1 MRDRSR
7 KDRGPTY
14 RSDRTSYRLLTAIK
28 FCGIDGGPRP
38 FFLNRSVSP
47 ASSCSSSSSN
57 SEMKPRAMARSVGA
71 QKNAARHRMTKQEY
85 EMIVTY
91 LENPDNF
98 AAINGCG
105 KKTKI
110 TGKTLTKVTAF
121 GHIAVTLC
129 AQGFVKCSGV
139 IMGKK
144 VARYVSTYKN
154 ARTFYL
160 GTGSGLTEAEIDAGL
175 TLEQKMNAKCHFFF
189 PQHALFGARAN
200 VEPPAVGDAGLPAEI
215 FFDDRDLC
223 QDSQAEFQFST
234 AEPMLSG
241 DEEEA
246 ADRLIL
252 SEDDEVDNQTAPVA
266 DAGGFFFETAM
277 PDVTGGDAFYQIAP
291 AGEDCGPEMGNQTGR
306 STVDVETNAVR
317 TPQQNRVPQQSRGDA
332 SVQSVDDVRSSG
344 KTVRSKDRPPP
355 PERKTSLI
363 TTYEE
368 QVKEKLILRKE
379 AQYQKASFRD
389 AILDDR
395 RQAREQR
402 ERTRIQDGIEAMR
415 RARADRRSTL
425 LAEMVKT
432 GKSMDEIHQYFLM
445 LDSVEERLSGS
456 M

>member
-1 MRDRSR
+1 
-7 KDRGPTY
+7 
-14 RSDRTSYRLLTAIK
+14 
-28 FCGIDGGPRP
+28 
-38 FFLNRSVSP
+38 
-47 ASSCSSSSSN
+47 
-57 SEMKPRAMARSVGA
+57 MKPRAMARSVGA

-110 TGKTLTKVTAF
+110 TRKTLTKVTAF
-121 GHIAVTLC
+121 GYMAVTLC

-144 VARYVSTYKN
+144 VARYVSMYKN

-160 GTGSGLTEAEIDAGL
+160 GTG
-175 TLEQKMNAKCHFFF
+175 
-189 PQHALFGARAN
+189 AN
-200 VEPPAVGDAGLPAEI
+200 VEPLAIGDARLPAEI

-223 QDSQAEFQFST
+223 QDSQAAFQFSA
-234 AEPMLSG
+234 AEPMLSD

-246 ADRLIL
+246 ADREEKPIDL

-266 DAGGFFFETAM
+266 NVGGFFFETAM
-277 PDVTGGDAFYQIAP
+277 PDVTGGDAFYQTAR

-306 STVDVETNAVR
+306 SAVDVETNAVR

-355 PERKTSLI
+355 SERKTSLI
-363 TTYEE
+363 TAYEE
-368 QVKEKLILRKE
+368 QVKEKLVLRKE

-389 AILDDR
+389 AILEDR

-402 ERTRIQDGIEAMR
+402 ERARIQEGIEAMR

>member
-1 MRDRSR
+1 MGREDVVYV
-7 KDRGPTY
+7 D
-14 RSDRTSYRLLTAIK
+14 A
-28 FCGIDGGPRP
+28 GGPA

-57 SEMKPRAMARSVGA
+57 SEMKPRAIPRSVGA

-110 TGKTLTKVTAF
+110 TGKILTKVTAY
-121 GHIAVTLC
+121 GHMAVTLC

-139 IMGKK
+139 ILGKK
-144 VARYVSTYKN
+144 VARYISTYKT

-160 GTGSGLTEAEIDAGL
+160 GTG
-175 TLEQKMNAKCHFFF
+175 
-189 PQHALFGARAN
+189 AN
-200 VEPPAVGDAGLPAEI
+200 VEPPAVGDAGLPAKI

-223 QDSQAEFQFST
+223 EDSQAALQFST
-234 AEPMLSG
+234 AEPMLRG
-241 DEEEA
+241 DEEET
-246 ADRLIL
+246 ADREEEPIDL

-277 PDVTGGDAFYQIAP
+277 PDVTGGAAFYQTAR

-306 STVDVETNAVR
+306 SAVDVETNAVR

-332 SVQSVDDVRSSG
+332 SVQFVDDVRSSG

-363 TTYEE
+363 SAYEE
-368 QVKEKLILRKE
+368 QVKEKLVMKKK

-389 AILDDR
+389 AILEDR
-395 RQAREQR
+395 GQAREQR
-402 ERTRIQDGIEAMR
+402 EGARIQDGIEAMR

-432 GKSMDEIHQYFLM
+432 GKSMDEIQQYFLM

>member
-1 MRDRSR
+1 MGREDVVYV
-7 KDRGPTY
+7 DV
-14 RSDRTSYRLLTAIK
+14 
-28 FCGIDGGPRP
+28 GGPA

-71 QKNAARHRMTKQEY
+71 QKNAARHRMTKREY
-85 EMIVTY
+85 EMIVMY

-110 TGKTLTKVTAF
+110 TGKTLTKVTAY
-121 GHIAVTLC
+121 GHMAVTLC

-144 VARYVSTYKN
+144 VARYVSTYKT

-175 TLEQKMNAKCHFFF
+175 TLEQKMNAKTHKLRSSFLQQNRCKV
-189 PQHALFGARAN
+189 ATR
-200 VEPPAVGDAGLPAEI
+200 
-215 FFDDRDLC
+215 RK
-223 QDSQAEFQFST
+223 
-234 AEPMLSG
+234 
-241 DEEEA
+241 
-246 ADRLIL
+246 RLIEKRSRL
-252 SEDDEVDNQTAPVA
+252 ICQKMTKLIIRPRLLQML
-266 DAGGFFFETAM
+266 GGFFFETAM
-277 PDVTGGDAFYQIAP
+277 PDVTDGDTFYQTAR

-306 STVDVETNAVR
+306 SAVDVETNAVR

-344 KTVRSKDRPPP
+344 KTVRSKDRPLP
-355 PERKTSLI
+355 PERKTSFI
-363 TTYEE
+363 SAYEE
-368 QVKEKLILRKE
+368 QVKEKLVLKKE

-389 AILDDR
+389 AFLEDR

-402 ERTRIQDGIEAMR
+402 ERARIQDGIEAMR
-415 RARADRRSTL
+415 KARVDRRSTL

>member
-1 MRDRSR
+1 MGREDVVYV
-7 KDRGPTY
+7 D
-14 RSDRTSYRLLTAIK
+14 A
-28 FCGIDGGPRP
+28 GGPA

-47 ASSCSSSSSN
+47 ASSCSSSFSN

-85 EMIVTY
+85 EMIVMY

-98 AAINGCG
+98 AAINGCE

-110 TGKTLTKVTAF
+110 TWKTLTKVTAF
-121 GHIAVTLC
+121 GHMAVTLC

-144 VARYVSTYKN
+144 VARYV
-154 ARTFYL
+154 
-160 GTGSGLTEAEIDAGL
+160 I
-175 TLEQKMNAKCHFFF
+175 
-189 PQHALFGARAN
+189 
-200 VEPPAVGDAGLPAEI
+200 GDAGLPAEI

-223 QDSQAEFQFST
+223 QDSQAAFQFS
-234 AEPMLSG
+234 AGEPMLSG

-246 ADRLIL
+246 ADREEEPIDL
-252 SEDDEVDNQTAPVA
+252 SEDDEVDNQTGPIA
-266 DAGGFFFETAM
+266 DAGGFFL
-277 PDVTGGDAFYQIAP
+277 
-291 AGEDCGPEMGNQTGR
+291 
-306 STVDVETNAVR
+306 
-317 TPQQNRVPQQSRGDA
+317 
-332 SVQSVDDVRSSG
+332 
-344 KTVRSKDRPPP
+344 RPPCLIP
-355 PERKTSLI
+355 PPSERKTSLI
-363 TTYEE
+363 TAYEE
-368 QVKEKLILRKE
+368 QVKEKLVLRKK

-389 AILDDR
+389 TILEDR

-402 ERTRIQDGIEAMR
+402 ERARIHEGIEAMR

>member
-1 MRDRSR
+1 MGREDVVYV
-7 KDRGPTY
+7 D
-14 RSDRTSYRLLTAIK
+14 A
-28 FCGIDGGPRP
+28 GGPA
-38 FFLNRSVSP
+38 FFLSRSVSP

-110 TGKTLTKVTAF
+110 TRKTLTKVTAY
-121 GHIAVTLC
+121 GHMAVTLC
-129 AQGFVKCSGV
+129 AQGFVKYSGV

-144 VARYVSTYKN
+144 VARYISTYKT

-189 PQHALFGARAN
+189 RMHALFGARAN
-200 VEPPAVGDAGLPAEI
+200 VEPPAVGDARLPAEI

-223 QDSQAEFQFST
+223 QDSQAAFQFSA
-234 AEPMLSG
+234 AELMLSG

-246 ADRLIL
+246 ADREEEPIDL
-252 SEDDEVDNQTAPVA
+252 SKDDEVDNQTAPVA

-277 PDVTGGDAFYQIAP
+277 LDVTGGDAF
-291 AGEDCGPEMGNQTGR
+291 CQTAR
-306 STVDVETNAVR
+306 AAVDVETNAVR

-363 TTYEE
+363 SAYEE
-368 QVKEKLILRKE
+368 HVKEKLVLKKE

-389 AILDDR
+389 AILEDR

-402 ERTRIQDGIEAMR
+402 ERA
-415 RARADRRSTL
+415 
-425 LAEMVKT
+425 
-432 GKSMDEIHQYFLM
+432 
-445 LDSVEERLSGS
+445 
-456 M
+456 

>member
-1 MRDRSR
+1 MGREDVAYV
-7 KDRGPTY
+7 D
-14 RSDRTSYRLLTAIK
+14 A
-28 FCGIDGGPRP
+28 GGLAL
-38 FFLNRSVSP
+38 FLNRSVSP
-47 ASSCSSSSSN
+47 ASSYSSSSSN

-105 KKTKI
+105 RKIKT

-121 GHIAVTLC
+121 GHMAVTLR

-144 VARYVSTYKN
+144 VARYV
-154 ARTFYL
+154 
-160 GTGSGLTEAEIDAGL
+160 I
-175 TLEQKMNAKCHFFF
+175 
-189 PQHALFGARAN
+189 
-200 VEPPAVGDAGLPAEI
+200 GDAGLLAEI

-223 QDSQAEFQFST
+223 HDSQAAFQFSA
-234 AEPMLSG
+234 AESMLSG

-246 ADRLIL
+246 ADREEEPIDL
-252 SEDDEVDNQTAPVA
+252 SEDDEVDNQTAPVPH
-266 DAGGFFFETAM
+266 AGEFFSETAM
-277 PDVTGGDAFYQIAP
+277 PDVTSGDAFYQTART
-291 AGEDCGPEMGNQTGR
+291 GEDCGPEMGNQTGR
-306 STVDVETNAVR
+306 SAVDVETNAVR

-332 SVQSVDDVRSSG
+332 SAQSVDDV
-344 KTVRSKDRPPP
+344 
-355 PERKTSLI
+355 
-363 TTYEE
+363 
-368 QVKEKLILRKE
+368 KEKLVLRKE

-389 AILDDR
+389 AILEDR

-402 ERTRIQDGIEAMR
+402 ERARIQEGIEAMR

-432 GKSMDEIHQYFLM
+432 GKSMDKIHQYFLM
-445 LDSVEERLSGS
+445 LDIVEERLSGS